1 MRLEVMSL
9 DELRAWSPP
18 GTVTVTYQVP
28 ADRRSDAEKALR
40 SAGFR
45 VAPASGR
52 SVANDGVVLDVFR
65 HYGIKHPGGDVQ
77 QEHMDHSE
85 TALNK
90 VGIEP
95 VHLGTS
101 LTFAGGTPGHRWLQV
116 AVNGVA
122 TDLKVLAATE
132 VEADGQLDQMAS
144 FFARAGIP
152 REALSVVRPDGW
164 PVVEVFGSASFPT

>member
-1 MRLEVMSL
+1 
-9 DELRAWSPP
+9 
-18 GTVTVTYQVP
+18 
-28 ADRRSDAEKALR
+28 
-40 SAGFR
+40 
-45 VAPASGR
+45 
-52 SVANDGVVLDVFR
+52 VANDGVVLDVFR
-65 HYGIKHPGGDVQ
+65 LYGIKHPGGDVQ

-152 REALSVVRPDGW
+152 REWSGRMG
-164 PVVEVFGSASFPT
+164 GR